1 MNFRLQA
8 EAGENRRPR
17 PAHSPL
23 FPRALEA
30 RAPRTV
36 HSQPAPTLQSR
47 PPTAPPP
54 LSPRPRLRPAP
65 RFSCPQRCL
74 RLPLRLAA
82 LPLYVLPF
90 LLLASSRQNLVTFLK
105 YLFKKKF
112 QFMGKFQKGSEESPS
127 AIYLKSPVVFFCR
140 IYPASVGGVLSPSP
154 ATRGSLCHPL
164 RACSSRDGKPTV
176 MLKS

>member
-1 MNFRLQA
+1 MRTVVPAPPIAPSSPEHWKPVLH
-8 EAGENRRPR
+8 ELCTRSPHPPCSPDRPPPR
-17 PAHSPL
+17 PLSRPALVSAPPL
-23 FPRALEA
+23 A
-30 RAPRTV
+30 
-36 HSQPAPTLQSR
+36 SPAPNVVSY
-47 PPTAPPP
+47 
-54 LSPRPRLRPAP
+54 
-65 RFSCPQRCL
+65 
-74 RLPLRLAA
+74 LAA